1 MNIKSMI
8 NNRTSAMMNQRVKLF
23 FQKSIHNNNLVTLNS
38 SKEIKNNQI
47 HN

>member
-23 FQKSIHNNNLVTLNS
+23 LPKFLH
-38 SKEIKNNQI
+38 KNNAYKFI
-47 HN
+47 